1 MKRYTQLWIGL
12 CMGMISI
19 LAAQTPTTPPKTRI
33 FIKEFKILSSN
44 SIFLTGSQLTQI
56 IFDELTKIAEFEVKY
71 LAQGESPKPEDAPD
85 LIVEGECQ
93 LEGNLLSL
101 DYVIRNVGAA
111 SRVKQSISRTE
122 LDPIKIA
129 ILKNFTEIF
138 QAVTF
143 ISEPPGAEI
152 DIDGIRVGQTPL
164 SLKYVLSGNHLITF
178 NKSGYFGTY
187 LEFLEDSRQ
196 DTVRAILTPTTQ
208 VENSSPPAPVGGMSA
223 ILNYIRYHN
232 LFASNPH
239 MRNLKVKGE
248 IILAIKVNKMGKVTE
263 SKIIK
268 SIGHEIID
276 KIAIEAVESVNWIPW
291 KSNDQPIDGETRV
304 QLKLNFGR

>member
-1 MKRYTQLWIGL
+1 MKRYAQFWIGL
-12 CMGMISI
+12 FMGMTSI
-19 LAAQTPTTPPKTRI
+19 LAAQPPTTPPKTRI
-33 FIKEFKILSSN
+33 FIKEFKIMSSN

-56 IFDELTKIAEFEVKY
+56 IFDELTKITEFEVKY

-101 DYVIRNVGAA
+101 DYVIRNVGTA

-138 QAVTF
+138 QTVTF
-143 ISEPPGAEI
+143 ISAPPGAEI
-152 DIDGIRVGQTPL
+152 DIDGIRVGRTPL
-164 SLKYVLSGNHLITF
+164 TLKYLLSGNHLITI
-178 NKSGYFGTY
+178 NKSGYFSSN

-196 DTVRAILTPTTQ
+196 DTVRATLTPITQ
-208 VENSSPPAPVGGMSA
+208 VTNSTPPAPIGGMSA
-223 ILNYIRYHN
+223 ILNFIRYHK
-232 LFASNPH
+232 LFASNPE
-239 MRNLKVKGE
+239 MRNLKIQGE
-248 IILAIKVNKMGKVTE
+248 IILAIKVDKTGKVTE

-268 SIGHEIID
+268 SIGHEIVD
-276 KIAIEAVESVNWIPW
+276 KIAIEAVESVDWIPW
-291 KSNDQPIDGETRV
+291 KSNDQPTDGETRV
-304 QLKLNFGR
+304 QLKLNLGR